1 MSERAPTPRTSISQA
16 LLTTVRERAPFLLS
30 LLVLSAFFCQLQL
43 RHLFFFT
50 VGVATSVFFRWP
62 ALFRLP
68 PSGVEHTY
76 ASTLAFYELTVRR
89 TSAAGATLLGAM
101 ATLAAGVLADAPRFT
116 NAVVLAAVVA
126 AIWLMFVRFLAER
139 NAHFLSVQLQL
150 HKAKPDDRAPS
161 LINISGFIDA
171 SFSTMIILAYA
182 LTLGVF
188 LGDPPPVAPT
198 IP

>member
-1 MSERAPTPRTSISQA
+1 
-16 LLTTVRERAPFLLS
+16 
-30 LLVLSAFFCQLQL
+30 
-43 RHLFFFT
+43 
-50 VGVATSVFFRWP
+50 
-62 ALFRLP
+62 
-68 PSGVEHTY
+68 
-76 ASTLAFYELTVRR
+76 
-89 TSAAGATLLGAM
+89 M